1 MSAHPL
7 PEVPVL
13 RAMLDEHFDLRTLAR
28 VLGMDDPQSLELARR
43 VLHPPVADMVSRP
56 GKEVRA
62 RLVEHA
68 FNLGRGDSHCAC
80 AHLPPELP
88 HVVEM
93 LHAGSLVIDDIE
105 DNAKTRRGAP
115 ALHRT
120 RGLPIALNAGNWMY
134 FWPMVVLA
142 ELPLDR
148 SSALA
153 MFRRT
158 ATTLLRCHQGQAL
171 DLSLRID
178 ELRQH
183 EVMAAVAA
191 TTRLKTGSLLELS
204 CALGAIAAHA
214 TPEVEKALATFGR
227 DVGVA
232 LQMFDDLSGIV
243 SPSRKDKGQEDLAA
257 ARPTWPWA
265 WLAEELDAPSYRA
278 VLRAP
283 NQLEALRLHLSPR
296 MRKKPR
302 EQLDRA
308 LADLGAVIPNI
319 QPLERD
325 IRQLERAYV

>member
-68 FNLGRGDSHCAC
+68 FNLARGDSPCPCAR
-80 AHLPPELP
+80 LPAELP
-88 HVVEM
+88 QIVEM

-142 ELPLDR
+142 DLPLDR
-148 SSALA
+148 SSQLA

-183 EVMAAVAA
+183 EVMAAVTA

-214 TPEVEKALATFGR
+214 TPEVELALATFGR

-243 SPSRKDKGQEDLAA
+243 SPSRKDKGQEDLAG
-257 ARPTWPWA
+257 ARPTWPW
-265 WLAEELDAPSYRA
+265 WRS
-278 VLRAP
+278 
-283 NQLEALRLHLSPR
+283 
-296 MRKKPR
+296 
-302 EQLDRA
+302 
-308 LADLGAVIPNI
+308 
-319 QPLERD
+319 
-325 IRQLERAYV
+325 